1 MTLQQSGI
9 RFLLLGPLEAWDEER
24 RIRLGGTLNERV
36 LAVLLL
42 ERGRVVPVSQLV
54 QAAWAGDPPATASH
68 QIRKAVGEL
77 RRRVPGGGD
86 LIATEPSGYRM
97 LLNEEQ
103 LDLSLFAA
111 HEDGARQSL
120 AAGNRAE
127 AARQWE
133 AALALWR
140 GPALPDS
147 GSATIEA
154 ACALLEERRLSALES
169 LADLRLST
177 GRAAGLIGELRHA
190 IAAHPYRESLRHR
203 LLLALYR
210 AGRQAEAINEYAH
223 TRTLLAEELGIDPS
237 PELSELYQAILRNS
251 PELSVP
257 AAPERPADV
266 PSGAAGHPRGTERPC
281 PFPHVPDDFT
291 GRTAEID
298 RILRVAARVGDR
310 SPRIAVIDGMG
321 GSGKTALAVRVVH
334 LLAER
339 FPDGLIYLD
348 LKGYSEDEEELG
360 LSAALDVLL
369 RSLGLPGSEIPEDAR
384 GRRALWRARTSS
396 LKLLVLFDH
405 IGDPALVHALLPPS
419 QDSFVLV
426 TNRSQLLDLD
436 GAENISLGPLS
447 ERESV
452 ELLSSS
458 IGDSRAEAEPAATAE
473 LAALC
478 GHLPLAL
485 RIAGA
490 RIRKRRHWTVG
501 YFVDRLRTADNVL
514 DELRSGSRS
523 VTATLA
529 TSYEALPPRIRAHFR
544 LLSLRPV
551 PDVDVAAAATTL
563 GTGPVVAERSLE
575 YLVDMHLLQQ
585 KGLGRYSF
593 HPLVQAFGRS
603 LPDDRS
609 GRMPPNGSPVLLSR
623 ITIRPAS

>member
-1 MTLQQSGI
+1 M
-9 RFLLLGPLEAWDEER
+9 
-24 RIRLGGTLNERV
+24 
-36 LAVLLL
+36 
-42 ERGRVVPVSQLV
+42 
-54 QAAWAGDPPATASH
+54 
-68 QIRKAVGEL
+68 
-77 RRRVPGGGD
+77 
-86 LIATEPSGYRM
+86 
-97 LLNEEQ
+97 
-103 LDLSLFAA
+103 
-111 HEDGARQSL
+111 
-120 AAGNRAE
+120 
-127 AARQWE
+127 
-133 AALALWR
+133 
-140 GPALPDS
+140 
-147 GSATIEA
+147 
-154 ACALLEERRLSALES
+154 
-169 LADLRLST
+169 
-177 GRAAGLIGELRHA
+177 
-190 IAAHPYRESLRHR
+190 
-203 LLLALYR
+203 
-210 AGRQAEAINEYAH
+210 
-223 TRTLLAEELGIDPS
+223 
-237 PELSELYQAILRNS
+237 
-251 PELSVP
+251 
-257 AAPERPADV
+257 DV

-458 IGDSRAEAEPAATAE
+458 IGDSRAEAGRRPRPNWPRSAGTCRWP
-473 LAALC
+473 C
-478 GHLPLAL
+478 GSPH
-485 RIAGA
+485 A

>member
-1 MTLQQSGI
+1 
-9 RFLLLGPLEAWDEER
+9 
-24 RIRLGGTLNERV
+24 
-36 LAVLLL
+36 
-42 ERGRVVPVSQLV
+42 
-54 QAAWAGDPPATASH
+54 
-68 QIRKAVGEL
+68 
-77 RRRVPGGGD
+77 
-86 LIATEPSGYRM
+86 
-97 LLNEEQ
+97 
-103 LDLSLFAA
+103 
-111 HEDGARQSL
+111 
-120 AAGNRAE
+120 
-127 AARQWE
+127 
-133 AALALWR
+133 
-140 GPALPDS
+140 
-147 GSATIEA
+147 
-154 ACALLEERRLSALES
+154 
-169 LADLRLST
+169 
-177 GRAAGLIGELRHA
+177 
-190 IAAHPYRESLRHR
+190 
-203 LLLALYR
+203 
-210 AGRQAEAINEYAH
+210 
-223 TRTLLAEELGIDPS
+223 
-237 PELSELYQAILRNS
+237 
-251 PELSVP
+251 
-257 AAPERPADV
+257 
-266 PSGAAGHPRGTERPC
+266 
-281 PFPHVPDDFT
+281 
-291 GRTAEID
+291 
-298 RILRVAARVGDR
+298 
-310 SPRIAVIDGMG
+310 
-321 GSGKTALAVRVVH
+321 
-334 LLAER
+334 
-339 FPDGLIYLD
+339 
-348 LKGYSEDEEELG
+348 
-360 LSAALDVLL
+360 
-369 RSLGLPGSEIPEDAR
+369 
-384 GRRALWRARTSS
+384 
-396 LKLLVLFDH
+396 
-405 IGDPALVHALLPPS
+405 VHALLPPS

-514 DELRSGSRS
+514 DELRGGSRS